1 MAVEDPKLLFLDEM
15 TEAAT
20 LDVAEIEDACDEQE
34 AGDSNFVKCNID
46 GGNEYSELL
55 LMVGVGDCRPE
66 DDDAA

>member
-1 MAVEDPKLLFLDEM
+1 M

-34 AGDSNFVKCNID
+34 AGDSNFVKWIID
-46 GGNEYSELL
+46 GGTDEYSELL